1 MKELWVSIEDSIQ
14 EEFKNTLL
22 EASKKV
28 ACRVITSNKNLA
40 SCIKSLGLTV
50 TSKDINNEIVFLDKI
65 DEELMTSLKNSGKK
79 VCLLVNITSGSD
91 EKKVVEAAE
100 KNVDYIIIR
109 CLNWKVIPLENLIAK
124 VHRRSKL
131 LVEVS
136 SVEEAKLMMKT
147 LEIGVDGLI
156 LKTNEPKIL
165 VGVAK
170 IIEEEKLRRL
180 ELKQAKIIGCR
191 ELGLGDR
198 VCIDTCELMNRGEGM
213 LVGCQSAGL
222 FLIQA
227 EVFENPYVEPR
238 PFRVNAGPVSL
249 YLLTP
254 GNKTRYLSELKA
266 GDEVLIVD
274 RNGNFRVT
282 TIARVKIEKRP
293 LMLVEAEVEG
303 NIVKTIVQNA
313 ETIFL
318 VTRDGSKSIRDLK
331 PDDEVLVYWNPG
343 GRHFGTLVKEESVI
357 ER

>member
-1 MKELWVSIEDSIQ
+1 LGFTV
-14 EEFKNTLL
+14 
-22 EASKKV
+22 ASKD
-28 ACRVITSNKNLA
+28 TNH
-40 SCIKSLGLTV
+40 
-50 TSKDINNEIVFLDKI
+50 EIVFLDKI
-65 DEELMTSLKNSGKK
+65 DENLMISLKKRGKK
-79 VCLLVNITSGSD
+79 VCLLVSITRGSD
-91 EKKVVEAAE
+91 EESVVDAAE
-100 KNVDYIIIR
+100 KNADYIIIQ

-131 LVEVS
+131 LAEVS
-136 SVEEAKLMMKT
+136 SVEEARLVMKT

-156 LKTNEPKIL
+156 LKVNEPKIL
-165 VGVAK
+165 VDVAK
-170 IIEEEKLRRL
+170 IIEEEESGRL
-180 ELKQAKIIGCR
+180 ELNQAKITRCK

-198 VCIDTCELMNRGEGM
+198 VCIDTCELMSSGEGM

-222 FLIQA
+222 FLVQA

-254 GNKTRYLSELKA
+254 ENKTRYLSELKA
-266 GDEVLIVD
+266 GDEVLIVNRHGD
-274 RNGNFRVT
+274 FRVA

-293 LMLVEAEVEG
+293 LMLIEAEVEG
-303 NIVKTIVQNA
+303 NTIKTIVQNA

-318 VTRDGSKSIRDLK
+318 VTKDGSKSVRDIK
-331 PDDEVLVYWNPG
+331 PGDEVLVYLNPG